1 MDDDLSGTLLSTY
14 IFKRVGMLHFHCQVA
29 NMMVSSCGFKFSFFE
44 IRIRHLSFQPIISF
58 TKTAAAFRGL
68 KQNANPSNIHS
79 ESTQDN
85 RGTLFFHSE
94 IYVEG
99 DKILI
104 KSIL

>member
-1 MDDDLSGTLLSTY
+1 
-14 IFKRVGMLHFHCQVA
+14 
-29 NMMVSSCGFKFSFFE
+29 MVSLWMFKLLFFAN
-44 IRIRHLSFQPIISF
+44 RIRHLHFQSIITL
-58 TKTAAAFRGL
+58 TKTAAAFWGF
-68 KQNANPSNIHS
+68 KHNANPSNIHS

-85 RGTLFFHSE
+85 RGTVFLFHPE